1 MATDYDAL
9 TTREVNEFFGALRT
23 SSVVM
28 ALGNV
33 QRMSAGQESVPVV
46 SFLPV
51 AGFTGVRYGGR
62 KPATKIEWSAE
73 AVIPREIACTFAI
86 PRAWVD
92 DAEFD
97 VWGQA
102 RPLAAD
108 AISRVLDAAVL
119 FGTNAPPEFPANGV
133 TGHPPPA
140 DVPYVVG
147 PPASEA
153 LGQIDAGMALIED
166 SGLIPNGLASGT
178 AIGSTLRQEYRSIGA
193 LPSEVPVP
201 TIYGLPVETTPI
213 WEAAEGDAIIGDW
226 TKLLVAVREDITYD
240 TSEDAVLQD
249 AAGVIIA
256 NAFQENLVAMRVYMR
271 VGVAVGT
278 PIEVDNVT
286 YAKSF
291 VSVDWTA

>member
-9 TTREVNEFFGALRT
+9 TTREVNEFLGAIRT
-23 SSVVM
+23 ASVVL

-33 QRMSAGQESVPVV
+33 QRMSAGQESIPVV
-46 SFLPV
+46 SFLPQ

-86 PRAWVD
+86 PRPWVD

-119 FGTNAPPEFPANGV
+119 FGTNAPPEYPVDGV
-133 TGHPPPA
+133 AGGVPPVA
-140 DVPYVVG
+140 GTD
-147 PPASEA
+147 A
-153 LGQIDAGMALIED
+153 LDEIDKGMAAVEA
-166 SGLIPNGLASGT
+166 SGLLPNGIASGT
-178 AIGSTLRQEYRSIGA
+178 AIGSTLRQEYRAIGA
-193 LPSEVPVP
+193 LPSEAPSP
-201 TIYGLPVETTPI
+201 TIYGLPVATTPQ
-213 WEAAEGDAIIGDW
+213 WEPEEGDAIVGDW
-226 TKLLVAVREDITYD
+226 TKLLIGVREDITYD
-240 TSEDAVLQD
+240 TSEEAVIQD

-271 VGVAVGT
+271 VGVAIGT
-278 PIEVDNVT
+278 PVKPDQT
-286 YAKSF
+286 PATAF
-291 VSVDWTA
+291 ATVDWTV

>member
-1 MATDYDAL
+1 MPTDYDAL
-9 TTREVNEFFGALRT
+9 TTREVTEFFGAIRT
-23 SSVVM
+23 QSVVL

-33 QRMSAGQESVPVV
+33 QRMSAGQESLPVV

-73 AVIPREIACTFAI
+73 AVVPREIACTFAI

-92 DAEFD
+92 DAGFD

-108 AISRVLDAAVL
+108 AIARVLDSAVL
-119 FGTNAPPEFPANGV
+119 FGTGAPPEYPTDGLS
-133 TGHPPPA
+133 GLPPP
-140 DVPYVVG
+140 DVSVPG
-147 PPASEA
+147 DA
-153 LGQIDAGMALIED
+153 LAAIDGGMALVEG
-166 SGLIPNGLASGT
+166 SGLLPTGIASGT
-178 AIGSTLRQEYRSIGA
+178 RIGTALRQEYRAVGA
-193 LPSEVPVP
+193 LPGETPTP
-201 TIYGLPVETTPI
+201 TIYGLPVETTPA
-213 WEAAEGDAIIGDW
+213 WETAEGDAITGDW
-226 TKLLVAVREDITYD
+226 TKLLIGIRDDVTYD

-249 AAGVIIA
+249 PAGVIIA

-278 PIEVDNVT
+278 PIQVDT
-286 YAKSF
+286 GTPARAF
-291 VSVDWTA
+291 VNVDWTA

>member
-1 MATDYDAL
+1 MPTDYDAL
-9 TTREVNEFFGALRT
+9 TTREVNEFFGAIRT
-23 SSVVM
+23 QSVVL

-33 QRMSAGQESVPVV
+33 QRMSAGQESLPVV

-86 PRAWVD
+86 PRTWVD
-92 DAEFD
+92 DAAFD

-108 AISRVLDAAVL
+108 AIARVLDAAVL
-119 FGTNAPPEFPANGV
+119 FGTNAPPEYLADGV
-133 TGHPPPA
+133 TGHPPPP
-140 DVPYVVG
+140 DVPYSAG
-147 PPASEA
+147 PPASDA
-153 LGQIDAGMALIED
+153 LGQIDAGMALIEA
-166 SGLIPNGLASGT
+166 SGLIPNGIASGT
-178 AIGSTLRQEYRSIGA
+178 AIGTALRQEYRTIGA
-193 LPSEVPVP
+193 LPSETPQP
-201 TIYGLPVETTPI
+201 SIYGLPVASTPM
-213 WEAAEGDAIIGDW
+213 WEALEGDAIIGDW
-226 TKLLVAVREDITYD
+226 TKLLIGLREDVTYD

-271 VGVAVGT
+271 VGVVVGN
-278 PIEVDNVT
+278 PISPVDGLA
-286 YAKSF
+286 AKSF

>member
-9 TTREVNEFFGALRT
+9 TTREVNEFLGAIRT
-23 SSVVM
+23 ASVVL

-33 QRMSAGQESVPVV
+33 QRMSAGQESIPVV
-46 SFLPV
+46 SFLPQ

-86 PRAWVD
+86 PRPWFD

-119 FGTNAPPEFPANGV
+119 FGTNAPPEYPANGV
-133 TGHPPPA
+133 TGHAPPP
-140 DVPYVVG
+140 DVPYSAG

-153 LGQIDAGMALIED
+153 LGQIDAGMALIEA
-166 SGLIPNGLASGT
+166 SGLIPNGVASGT
-178 AIGSTLRQEYRSIGA
+178 AIGTALRQEYRSIGA
-193 LPSEVPVP
+193 LPSETPLP
-201 TIYGLPVETTPI
+201 AIYGLPVATTPA
-213 WEAAEGDAIIGDW
+213 WEPAEGDAIIGDW
-226 TKLLVAVREDITYD
+226 TKLLVGIREDITYD
-240 TSEDAVLQD
+240 TSEEAVIQD

-271 VGVAVGT
+271 VGIAVGV
-278 PIEVDNVT
+278 PIRVDT
-286 YAKSF
+286 GAAAEAF